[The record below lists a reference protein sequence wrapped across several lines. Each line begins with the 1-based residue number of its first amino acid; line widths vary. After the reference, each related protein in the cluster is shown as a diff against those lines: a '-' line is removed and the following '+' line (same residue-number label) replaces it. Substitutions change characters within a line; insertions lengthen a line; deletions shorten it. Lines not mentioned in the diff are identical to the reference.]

1 MCPLWPIRRAPP
13 PSSSFTGIRRGHPPP
28 QGAEFGSS
36 RDLPVGGRARRHAW
50 RAAPAAKP
58 RPRSSRSGSPGS
70 RRRPRQRLALRFRVS
85 LVAHVPDCNRRRARA
100 APSCPLAH
108 CPRCTVPI
116 SRLASPRIQ
125 PKHCLRNLRMHAI
138 APRFGVSATQARSQ
152 GARACSSRMSRYSE
166 KLCRRVPTRARWGKC
181 WRRPPRLVVRAY
193 QISSSLLTGFY
204 LVGAHLPRRWGVDGE
219 GVGGCNKL
227 AGAQII

>member
-1 MCPLWPIRRAPP
+1 MQQA
-13 PSSSFTGIRRGHPPP
+13 
-28 QGAEFGSS
+28 QGAGGS
-36 RDLPVGGRARRHAW
+36 
-50 RAAPAAKP
+50 
-58 RPRSSRSGSPGS
+58 
-70 RRRPRQRLALRFRVS
+70 F
-85 LVAHVPDCNRRRARA
+85 VPTC
-100 APSCPLAH
+100 H

-125 PKHCLRNLRMHAI
+125 PNHCLRNLRMHAI

-181 WRRPPRLVVRAY
+181 WRCPPRLVVRAY

-204 LVGAHLPRRWGVDGE
+204 LVGAHLPRRRYVAKRLPREHSAWLREEKSATVSLSGWQTPFHRS
-219 GVGGCNKL
+219 L
-227 AGAQII
+227 AS